1 MSTSSDMQSL
11 MNRYGIV
18 GRNEALRE
26 ALATAVLVAPTD
38 LSVLIQ
44 GESGVGKEVIPRI
57 IHDHSQRRGKTYIA
71 INCGAIPE
79 GTIDSELFGH
89 EKGAFTSAIGE
100 HEGFFGAADGGTLF
114 LDEVGELPLS
124 TQARLL
130 RVLET
135 GEYLRVGSSTP
146 RKTNVRIVAA
156 TNVDIPTAIKQ
167 GRFREDLYYRLST
180 INIQIPPLRK
190 RQGDAVL
197 LFKKF
202 ALDTASRYNIPE
214 PIRLTPEAEAV
225 VNSYKWPGNI
235 RQLRNITEQLS
246 ILSESRSVTPE
257 MLAKL
262 GITPNSDDDTGIAT
276 VGGSTSGG
284 QHDYEQ
290 EIKILAH
297 AVFELRSEVQEL
309 KEKLTFQLPKRLSTT
324 THSTSETWRN
334 ATSCLP
340 SNAITTSANSLQ
352 KSLASAREHFT
363 ERLKPMESM
372 NRRRPLLLLLLAVF
386 VTTCTVSYRFNGASI
401 DYTTTKTIQIDNFP
415 IRSAYVWAPMQSIF
429 QNRITEVYLNQTKLR
444 QVKKNGDL
452 QLAGEI
458 VAFDQFNKSISSEG
472 YSSQVQLKM
481 TVNVRFVNNKKHTD
495 DFERQFTA
503 TSEFDASQQ
512 LNAVQEELVTQMTKD
527 IVDQIFNATVA
538 NW

>member
-1 MSTSSDMQSL
+1 MTTNPDMQTL

-44 GESGVGKEVIPRI
+44 GESGVGKEVIPRV
-57 IHDHSQRRGKTYIA
+57 IHDHSKRRGKTYIA
-71 INCGAIPE
+71 INCGSIPE

-100 HEGFFGAADGGTLF
+100 HEGYFGAADGGTLF

-146 RKTNVRIVAA
+146 RKTNARIVAA
-156 TNVDIPTAIKQ
+156 TNVDIPNAIKQ
-167 GRFREDLYYRLST
+167 GRFREDLYYRLCT
-180 INIQIPPLRK
+180 INIKIPPLRE

-202 ALDTASRYNIPE
+202 ALDTAQRYNIPE

-246 ILSESRSVTPE
+246 ILSESRSITPE
-257 MLAKL
+257 MLAKH
-262 GITPNSDDDTGIAT
+262 GITPNSDADTGIAT
-276 VGGSTSGG
+276 IAGSNRSGT

-309 KEKLTFQLPKRLSTT
+309 KKKLRGGESWHDAQAGTTMPVPINTQKGTSPIAHTYHSLS
-324 THSTSETWRN
+324 EGRN
-334 ATSCLP
+334 AQPLDMDIPTAEEIVDDDTL
-340 SNAITTSANSLQ
+340 NIGN
-352 KSLASAREHFT
+352 
-363 ERLKPMESM
+363 MEKR
-372 NRRRPLLLLLLAVF
+372 NILLALQRNH
-386 VTTCTVSYRFNGASI
+386 YR
-401 DYTTTKTIQIDNFP
+401 
-415 IRSAYVWAPMQSIF
+415 R
-429 QNRITEVYLNQTKLR
+429 KL
-444 QVKKNGDL
+444 
-452 QLAGEI
+452 A
-458 VAFDQFNKSISSEG
+458 A
-472 YSSQVQLKM
+472 
-481 TVNVRFVNNKKHTD
+481 
-495 DFERQFTA
+495 
-503 TSEFDASQQ
+503 
-512 LNAVQEELVTQMTKD
+512 EELGISERTLYRKIKAYGID
-527 IVDQIFNATVA
+527 E
-538 NW
+538 

>member
-1 MSTSSDMQSL
+1 MSNSSDMQTL

-38 LSVLIQ
+38 LSDLIQ

-57 IHDHSQRRGKTYIA
+57 IHDHSKRRGKTYIA

-89 EKGAFTSAIGE
+89 EKGAFTSAISE
-100 HEGFFGAADGGTLF
+100 HEGFFGSADGGTLF

-135 GEYLRVGSSTP
+135 GEYMRVGSSTP

-156 TNVDIPTAIKQ
+156 TNVDIPNAIKH

-180 INIQIPPLRK
+180 INIKIPPLRK

-202 ALDTASRYNIPE
+202 ALDTAGRYNIPE
-214 PIRLTPEAEAV
+214 PVRLTPEAETV

-235 RQLRNITEQLS
+235 RQLRNVTEQLS
-246 ILSESRSVTPE
+246 ILSESRNITPE
-257 MLAKL
+257 VLAKL
-262 GITPNSDDDTGIAT
+262 GITPNSDTDTSIAT
-276 VGGSTSGG
+276 IAGNNNSST

-309 KEKLTFQLPKRLSTT
+309 KEKLQHSSNWAKDSASTT
-324 THSTSETWRN
+324 MPVPISS
-334 ATSCLP
+334 
-340 SNAITTSANSLQ
+340 Q
-352 KSLASAREHFT
+352 KSAATTHHTYHSLPNLDIATAEEIVDDDT
-363 ERLKPMESM
+363 LNIGDMEKR
-372 NRRRPLLLLLLAVF
+372 NILLALQRNH
-386 VTTCTVSYRFNGASI
+386 YKR
-401 DYTTTKTIQIDNFP
+401 
-415 IRSAYVWAPMQSIF
+415 
-429 QNRITEVYLNQTKLR
+429 KL
-444 QVKKNGDL
+444 
-452 QLAGEI
+452 A
-458 VAFDQFNKSISSEG
+458 A
-472 YSSQVQLKM
+472 
-481 TVNVRFVNNKKHTD
+481 
-495 DFERQFTA
+495 
-503 TSEFDASQQ
+503 
-512 LNAVQEELVTQMTKD
+512 EELGISERTLYRKIKAYGID
-527 IVDQIFNATVA
+527 E
-538 NW
+538 

>member
-1 MSTSSDMQSL
+1 MMSKSSDMQSL

-57 IHDHSQRRGKTYIA
+57 IHDHSKRKSKTYIA
-71 INCGAIPE
+71 INCGSIPE

-100 HEGFFGAADGGTLF
+100 HEGYFGAADGGTLF

-146 RKTNVRIVAA
+146 RKTDVRIVAA
-156 TNVDIPTAIKQ
+156 TNVDIPNAIKQ
-167 GRFREDLYYRLST
+167 GRFREDLYYRLCT
-180 INIQIPPLRK
+180 INIKIPPLRK

-202 ALDTASRYNIPE
+202 ALDTATRYNIPE
-214 PIRLTPEAEAV
+214 PIRLTPEAEEV

-246 ILSESRSVTPE
+246 ILSETRSITPE
-257 MLAKL
+257 VLAKY
-262 GITPNSDDDTGIAT
+262 GITPNSDADTGIAT
-276 VGGSTSGG
+276 IGGSNSNT

-309 KEKLTFQLPKRLSTT
+309 KDKLQGHNWHETPSGATLPVPIAAQKKVQHSQPVELDIPTAEEIVDDDTLNIGDMEK
-324 THSTSETWRN
+324 RN
-334 ATSCLP
+334 
-340 SNAITTSANSLQ
+340 I
-352 KSLASAREHFT
+352 
-363 ERLKPMESM
+363 
-372 NRRRPLLLLLLAVF
+372 LLALQRNH
-386 VTTCTVSYRFNGASI
+386 YKR
-401 DYTTTKTIQIDNFP
+401 
-415 IRSAYVWAPMQSIF
+415 
-429 QNRITEVYLNQTKLR
+429 KL
-444 QVKKNGDL
+444 
-452 QLAGEI
+452 A
-458 VAFDQFNKSISSEG
+458 A
-472 YSSQVQLKM
+472 
-481 TVNVRFVNNKKHTD
+481 
-495 DFERQFTA
+495 
-503 TSEFDASQQ
+503 
-512 LNAVQEELVTQMTKD
+512 EELGISERTLYRKIKAYGID
-527 IVDQIFNATVA
+527 E
-538 NW
+538 

>member
-1 MSTSSDMQSL
+1 MTANPDMQTL

-44 GESGVGKEVIPRI
+44 GESGVGKEVIPRV
-57 IHDHSQRRGKTYIA
+57 IHDHSKRRGNTYIA
-71 INCGAIPE
+71 INCGSIPE

-100 HEGFFGAADGGTLF
+100 HEGYFGAADGGTLF

-146 RKTNVRIVAA
+146 RKTNARIVAA
-156 TNVDIPTAIKQ
+156 TNVDIPNAIKQ
-167 GRFREDLYYRLST
+167 GRFREDLYYRLCT
-180 INIQIPPLRK
+180 INIKIPPLRD

-202 ALDTASRYNIPE
+202 ALDTAQRYNIPE

-235 RQLRNITEQLS
+235 RQLRNITEQMS
-246 ILSESRSVTPE
+246 ILSESRSITPE
-257 MLAKL
+257 MLAKH
-262 GITPNSDDDTGIAT
+262 GITPNSDADTGIVSLA
-276 VGGSTSGG
+276 GNNRSGS

-309 KEKLTFQLPKRLSTT
+309 KEKLRGSEPWHDAPAGTTMPVPISTQKDPSPMAHSYHSLPEGRSAQPLDMDIPTAEEIVDDDTLNIGNMEKR
-324 THSTSETWRN
+324 N
-334 ATSCLP
+334 
-340 SNAITTSANSLQ
+340 I
-352 KSLASAREHFT
+352 
-363 ERLKPMESM
+363 
-372 NRRRPLLLLLLAVF
+372 LLALQRNH
-386 VTTCTVSYRFNGASI
+386 YR
-401 DYTTTKTIQIDNFP
+401 
-415 IRSAYVWAPMQSIF
+415 R
-429 QNRITEVYLNQTKLR
+429 KL
-444 QVKKNGDL
+444 
-452 QLAGEI
+452 A
-458 VAFDQFNKSISSEG
+458 A
-472 YSSQVQLKM
+472 
-481 TVNVRFVNNKKHTD
+481 
-495 DFERQFTA
+495 
-503 TSEFDASQQ
+503 
-512 LNAVQEELVTQMTKD
+512 EELGISERTLYRKIKAYGID
-527 IVDQIFNATVA
+527 E
-538 NW
+538 

>member
-1 MSTSSDMQSL
+1 MTANPDMQTL

-26 ALATAVLVAPTD
+26 ALATAVRVAPTD

-57 IHDHSQRRGKTYIA
+57 IHDHSKRRGKTYIA
-71 INCGAIPE
+71 INCGSIPE

-100 HEGFFGAADGGTLF
+100 HEGYFGAADGGTLF

-146 RKTNVRIVAA
+146 RKTNARIVAA
-156 TNVDIPTAIKQ
+156 TNVDIPNAIKQ
-167 GRFREDLYYRLST
+167 GRFREDLYYRLCT
-180 INIQIPPLRK
+180 INIKIPPLRD

-202 ALDTASRYNIPE
+202 ALDTAQRYNIPE

-235 RQLRNITEQLS
+235 RQLRNITEQMS
-246 ILSESRSVTPE
+246 ILSESRSITPE
-257 MLAKL
+257 MLAKH
-262 GITPNSDDDTGIAT
+262 GITPNSDADTGIVSLAGNNRAGT
-276 VGGSTSGG
+276 

-309 KEKLTFQLPKRLSTT
+309 KKKLQGGGPWHDTQTGTTMPVPINAQKNPSPMAHPYHSLPEGRSPQPLDMDIPTAEKIVDDDTLNIGNMEKR
-324 THSTSETWRN
+324 N
-334 ATSCLP
+334 
-340 SNAITTSANSLQ
+340 I
-352 KSLASAREHFT
+352 
-363 ERLKPMESM
+363 
-372 NRRRPLLLLLLAVF
+372 LLALQRNH
-386 VTTCTVSYRFNGASI
+386 YR
-401 DYTTTKTIQIDNFP
+401 
-415 IRSAYVWAPMQSIF
+415 R
-429 QNRITEVYLNQTKLR
+429 KL
-444 QVKKNGDL
+444 
-452 QLAGEI
+452 A
-458 VAFDQFNKSISSEG
+458 A
-472 YSSQVQLKM
+472 
-481 TVNVRFVNNKKHTD
+481 
-495 DFERQFTA
+495 
-503 TSEFDASQQ
+503 
-512 LNAVQEELVTQMTKD
+512 EELGISERTLYRKIKAYGID
-527 IVDQIFNATVA
+527 E
-538 NW
+538 

>member
-1 MSTSSDMQSL
+1 MSNSSDMQTL

-57 IHDHSQRRGKTYIA
+57 IHDHSKRRGKTYIA

-89 EKGAFTSAIGE
+89 EKGAFTSAISE
-100 HEGFFGAADGGTLF
+100 HEGFFGTADGGTLF

-135 GEYLRVGSSTP
+135 GEYMRVGSSTP

-156 TNVDIPTAIKQ
+156 TNVDIPNAIKH

-180 INIQIPPLRK
+180 ININIPPLRK

-202 ALDTASRYNIPE
+202 ALDTAGRYNIPE
-214 PIRLTPEAEAV
+214 PVRLTPEAETI

-235 RQLRNITEQLS
+235 RQLRNVTEQLS
-246 ILSESRSVTPE
+246 ILSESRNITPE
-257 MLAKL
+257 VLAKL
-262 GITPNSDDDTGIAT
+262 GITPNSDTDTSIAT
-276 VGGSTSGG
+276 IAGNNNSST

-309 KEKLTFQLPKRLSTT
+309 KEKLQHSSNWPKDSANTTMPVPISSQKSAAT
-324 THSTSETWRN
+324 THHTYHSLPNLDIATAEEIVDDDTLNIGDMEKRN
-334 ATSCLP
+334 
-340 SNAITTSANSLQ
+340 I
-352 KSLASAREHFT
+352 
-363 ERLKPMESM
+363 
-372 NRRRPLLLLLLAVF
+372 LLALQRNH
-386 VTTCTVSYRFNGASI
+386 YKR
-401 DYTTTKTIQIDNFP
+401 
-415 IRSAYVWAPMQSIF
+415 
-429 QNRITEVYLNQTKLR
+429 KL
-444 QVKKNGDL
+444 
-452 QLAGEI
+452 A
-458 VAFDQFNKSISSEG
+458 A
-472 YSSQVQLKM
+472 
-481 TVNVRFVNNKKHTD
+481 
-495 DFERQFTA
+495 
-503 TSEFDASQQ
+503 
-512 LNAVQEELVTQMTKD
+512 EELGISERTLYRKIKAYGID
-527 IVDQIFNATVA
+527 E
-538 NW
+538 

>member
-1 MSTSSDMQSL
+1 MSNSSDMQTL

-57 IHDHSQRRGKTYIA
+57 IHDHSKRRGKTYIA

-89 EKGAFTSAIGE
+89 EKGAFTSAISE
-100 HEGFFGAADGGTLF
+100 HEGFFGSADGGTLF

-135 GEYLRVGSSTP
+135 GEYMRVGSSTP

-156 TNVDIPTAIKQ
+156 TNVDIPNAIKH

-180 INIQIPPLRK
+180 ININIPPLRK

-202 ALDTASRYNIPE
+202 ALDTAGRYNIPE
-214 PIRLTPEAEAV
+214 PVRLTPEAETV

-235 RQLRNITEQLS
+235 RQLRNVTEQLS
-246 ILSESRSVTPE
+246 ILSESRNIAPE
-257 MLAKL
+257 VLAKL
-262 GITPNSDDDTGIAT
+262 GITPNSDTDTSIAT
-276 VGGSTSGG
+276 IAGNNNSST

-309 KEKLTFQLPKRLSTT
+309 KEKLQHSSNWSKDSANTTMPVPISSQKSAAT
-324 THSTSETWRN
+324 THHTYHSLPNLDIATAEEIVDDDTLNIGDMEKRN
-334 ATSCLP
+334 
-340 SNAITTSANSLQ
+340 I
-352 KSLASAREHFT
+352 
-363 ERLKPMESM
+363 
-372 NRRRPLLLLLLAVF
+372 LLALQRNH
-386 VTTCTVSYRFNGASI
+386 YKR
-401 DYTTTKTIQIDNFP
+401 
-415 IRSAYVWAPMQSIF
+415 
-429 QNRITEVYLNQTKLR
+429 KL
-444 QVKKNGDL
+444 
-452 QLAGEI
+452 A
-458 VAFDQFNKSISSEG
+458 A
-472 YSSQVQLKM
+472 
-481 TVNVRFVNNKKHTD
+481 
-495 DFERQFTA
+495 
-503 TSEFDASQQ
+503 
-512 LNAVQEELVTQMTKD
+512 EELGISERTLYRKIKAYGID
-527 IVDQIFNATVA
+527 E
-538 NW
+538 

>member
-18 GRNEALRE
+18 GRDTALRE

-44 GESGVGKEVIPRI
+44 GESGVGKEIIPRI
-57 IHDHSQRRGKTYIA
+57 IHDHSKRKGKTYIA
-71 INCGAIPE
+71 INCGSIPE

-100 HEGFFGAADGGTLF
+100 HEGYFGAANGGTLF

-146 RKTNVRIVAA
+146 RKTDVRIVAA

-167 GRFREDLYYRLST
+167 GRFREDLYYRLCT
-180 INIQIPPLRK
+180 INIKIPPLRK

-202 ALDTASRYNIPE
+202 AMDTAERYNIPE

-246 ILSESRSVTPE
+246 ILSESRSITPE
-257 MLAKL
+257 ILEKH
-262 GITPNSDDDTGIAT
+262 GITPNSDADTSIAT
-276 VGGSTSGG
+276 IGGSSSSS

-309 KEKLTFQLPKRLSTT
+309 KEKMQGHNWQETPAGTTLPVPVSAQKKPQHTQPEDLDILTAEEIVDDDTLNIGDMEKR
-324 THSTSETWRN
+324 N
-334 ATSCLP
+334 
-340 SNAITTSANSLQ
+340 I
-352 KSLASAREHFT
+352 
-363 ERLKPMESM
+363 
-372 NRRRPLLLLLLAVF
+372 LLALQRNH
-386 VTTCTVSYRFNGASI
+386 YKR
-401 DYTTTKTIQIDNFP
+401 
-415 IRSAYVWAPMQSIF
+415 
-429 QNRITEVYLNQTKLR
+429 KL
-444 QVKKNGDL
+444 
-452 QLAGEI
+452 A
-458 VAFDQFNKSISSEG
+458 A
-472 YSSQVQLKM
+472 
-481 TVNVRFVNNKKHTD
+481 
-495 DFERQFTA
+495 
-503 TSEFDASQQ
+503 
-512 LNAVQEELVTQMTKD
+512 EELGISERTLYRKIKAYGID
-527 IVDQIFNATVA
+527 E
-538 NW
+538 

>member
-18 GRNEALRE
+18 GRNDGLRE

-57 IHDHSQRRGKTYIA
+57 IHDHSKRRGKTYIA

-114 LDEVGELPLS
+114 LDEVGELPMS

-156 TNVDIPTAIKQ
+156 TNVDIPNAIKH

-180 INIQIPPLRK
+180 INIQVPPLRK
-190 RQGDAVL
+190 REGDAVL

-235 RQLRNITEQLS
+235 RQLRNVTEQLS
-246 ILSESRSVTPE
+246 ILSESRSITPD

-262 GITPNSDDDTGIAT
+262 GITPNSDADTGIAT
-276 VGGSTSGG
+276 IGSSNNSGG

-309 KEKLTFQLPKRLSTT
+309 KEKLQGQNWHEAPAGTTLPIPVSTQKKVQHAQPEELDIPTAEEIVDEDTLNIGDMEKR
-324 THSTSETWRN
+324 N
-334 ATSCLP
+334 
-340 SNAITTSANSLQ
+340 I
-352 KSLASAREHFT
+352 
-363 ERLKPMESM
+363 
-372 NRRRPLLLLLLAVF
+372 LLALQRNH
-386 VTTCTVSYRFNGASI
+386 YKR
-401 DYTTTKTIQIDNFP
+401 
-415 IRSAYVWAPMQSIF
+415 
-429 QNRITEVYLNQTKLR
+429 KL
-444 QVKKNGDL
+444 
-452 QLAGEI
+452 A
-458 VAFDQFNKSISSEG
+458 A
-472 YSSQVQLKM
+472 
-481 TVNVRFVNNKKHTD
+481 
-495 DFERQFTA
+495 
-503 TSEFDASQQ
+503 
-512 LNAVQEELVTQMTKD
+512 EELGISERTLYRKIKAYGID
-527 IVDQIFNATVA
+527 E
-538 NW
+538 

>member
-44 GESGVGKEVIPRI
+44 GESGVGKEIIPRI
-57 IHDHSQRRGKTYIA
+57 IHDHSKRKGKTYIA
-71 INCGAIPE
+71 INCGSIPE

-100 HEGFFGAADGGTLF
+100 HEGYFGAANGGTLF

-146 RKTNVRIVAA
+146 RKTDVRIVAA
-156 TNVDIPTAIKQ
+156 TNVDIPNAIKQ
-167 GRFREDLYYRLST
+167 GRFREDLYYRLCT
-180 INIQIPPLRK
+180 INIKIPPLRK

-202 ALDTASRYNIPE
+202 AMDTAERYNSPE
-214 PIRLTPEAEAV
+214 PIRLTPEAEEV

-246 ILSESRSVTPE
+246 ILSESRSITPE
-257 MLAKL
+257 MLAKH
-262 GITPNSDDDTGIAT
+262 GITPNSDLDTGIAPIG
-276 VGGSTSGG
+276 GGSSGS

-297 AVFELRSEVQEL
+297 AVFELRSDVQEL
-309 KEKLTFQLPKRLSTT
+309 KEKLQGHTWHEAPSGTTLPVPVSTQKKVQHTQPEELDISTAEEIVDDDTLNIGDMEKR
-324 THSTSETWRN
+324 N
-334 ATSCLP
+334 
-340 SNAITTSANSLQ
+340 I
-352 KSLASAREHFT
+352 
-363 ERLKPMESM
+363 
-372 NRRRPLLLLLLAVF
+372 LLALQRNHYKRKLAAKELGLSER
-386 VTTCTVSYRFNGASI
+386 TLYRKIKAYGI
-401 DYTTTKTIQIDNFP
+401 D
-415 IRSAYVWAPMQSIF
+415 
-429 QNRITEVYLNQTKLR
+429 E
-444 QVKKNGDL
+444 
-452 QLAGEI
+452 
-458 VAFDQFNKSISSEG
+458 
-472 YSSQVQLKM
+472 
-481 TVNVRFVNNKKHTD
+481 
-495 DFERQFTA
+495 
-503 TSEFDASQQ
+503 
-512 LNAVQEELVTQMTKD
+512 
-527 IVDQIFNATVA
+527 
-538 NW
+538 

>member
-1 MSTSSDMQSL
+1 MSNSSDMQTL

-57 IHDHSQRRGKTYIA
+57 IHDHSKRRGKTYIA

-89 EKGAFTSAIGE
+89 EKGAFTSAISE
-100 HEGFFGAADGGTLF
+100 HEGFFGSADGGTLF

-135 GEYLRVGSSTP
+135 GEYMRVGSSTP

-156 TNVDIPTAIKQ
+156 TNVDIPNAIKH

-180 INIQIPPLRK
+180 ININIPPLRK

-202 ALDTASRYNIPE
+202 ALDTAGRYNIPE
-214 PIRLTPEAEAV
+214 PVRLTPEAETV

-235 RQLRNITEQLS
+235 RQLRNVTEQLS
-246 ILSESRSVTPE
+246 ILSESRNITPE
-257 MLAKL
+257 VLAKL
-262 GITPNSDDDTGIAT
+262 GITPNSDTDTSIAT
-276 VGGSTSGG
+276 IAGNNNSST

-309 KEKLTFQLPKRLSTT
+309 KEKLQHSSNWPKDSASTT
-324 THSTSETWRN
+324 MPVPISS
-334 ATSCLP
+334 
-340 SNAITTSANSLQ
+340 Q
-352 KSLASAREHFT
+352 KSAATTHHTYHSLPNLDIATAEEIVDDDT
-363 ERLKPMESM
+363 LNIGDMEKR
-372 NRRRPLLLLLLAVF
+372 NILLALQRNH
-386 VTTCTVSYRFNGASI
+386 YKR
-401 DYTTTKTIQIDNFP
+401 
-415 IRSAYVWAPMQSIF
+415 
-429 QNRITEVYLNQTKLR
+429 KL
-444 QVKKNGDL
+444 
-452 QLAGEI
+452 A
-458 VAFDQFNKSISSEG
+458 A
-472 YSSQVQLKM
+472 
-481 TVNVRFVNNKKHTD
+481 
-495 DFERQFTA
+495 
-503 TSEFDASQQ
+503 
-512 LNAVQEELVTQMTKD
+512 EELGISERTLYRKIKAYGID
-527 IVDQIFNATVA
+527 E
-538 NW
+538 

>member
-57 IHDHSQRRGKTYIA
+57 IHDHSKRRSKTYIA
-71 INCGAIPE
+71 INCGSIPE

-100 HEGFFGAADGGTLF
+100 HEGYFGAADGGTLF
-114 LDEVGELPLS
+114 LDEVGELPMS

-146 RKTNVRIVAA
+146 RRTDVRIVAA
-156 TNVDIPTAIKQ
+156 TNVDIPNAIKQ
-167 GRFREDLYYRLST
+167 GRFREDLYYRLCT
-180 INIQIPPLRK
+180 INIKIPPLRK
-190 RQGDAVL
+190 RDGDAVL

-225 VNSYKWPGNI
+225 VSSYKWPGNI

-246 ILSESRSVTPE
+246 ILSESRSITPE
-257 MLAKL
+257 VLAKH

-276 VGGSTSGG
+276 IGGGSGSAS

-309 KEKLTFQLPKRLSTT
+309 KEKLHGGSHWHEATATT
-324 THSTSETWRN
+324 TLPMPIPQQGNAN
-334 ATSCLP
+334 ATA
-340 SNAITTSANSLQ
+340 SNFHS
-352 KSLASAREHFT
+352 FT
-363 ERLKPMESM
+363 KEKPTPAVALDIPTAEEIIDDDTLNIGDMEKR
-372 NRRRPLLLLLLAVF
+372 NILLALQRNH
-386 VTTCTVSYRFNGASI
+386 YKR
-401 DYTTTKTIQIDNFP
+401 
-415 IRSAYVWAPMQSIF
+415 
-429 QNRITEVYLNQTKLR
+429 KL
-444 QVKKNGDL
+444 
-452 QLAGEI
+452 A
-458 VAFDQFNKSISSEG
+458 A
-472 YSSQVQLKM
+472 
-481 TVNVRFVNNKKHTD
+481 
-495 DFERQFTA
+495 
-503 TSEFDASQQ
+503 
-512 LNAVQEELVTQMTKD
+512 EELGISERTLYRKIKAYGID
-527 IVDQIFNATVA
+527 E
-538 NW
+538 

>member
-1 MSTSSDMQSL
+1 MSNSSDMQTL

-57 IHDHSQRRGKTYIA
+57 IHDHSKRRGKTYIA

-89 EKGAFTSAIGE
+89 EKGAFTSAISE
-100 HEGFFGAADGGTLF
+100 HEGFFGSADGGTLF

-135 GEYLRVGSSTP
+135 GEYMRVGSSTP

-156 TNVDIPTAIKQ
+156 TNVDIPNAIKH

-180 INIQIPPLRK
+180 INIKIPPLRK

-202 ALDTASRYNIPE
+202 ALDTAGRYNIPE
-214 PIRLTPEAEAV
+214 PVRLTPEAETV

-235 RQLRNITEQLS
+235 RQLRNVTEQLS
-246 ILSESRSVTPE
+246 ILSESRNITPE
-257 MLAKL
+257 VLAKL
-262 GITPNSDDDTGIAT
+262 GITPNSDTDTSIAT
-276 VGGSTSGG
+276 IAGNNNSST

-309 KEKLTFQLPKRLSTT
+309 KEKLQHSSNWPKDSANTTMPVPISQQKSAAT
-324 THSTSETWRN
+324 THHTYHSLPNLDIATAEEIVDDDTLNIGDMEKRN
-334 ATSCLP
+334 
-340 SNAITTSANSLQ
+340 I
-352 KSLASAREHFT
+352 
-363 ERLKPMESM
+363 
-372 NRRRPLLLLLLAVF
+372 LLALQRNH
-386 VTTCTVSYRFNGASI
+386 YKR
-401 DYTTTKTIQIDNFP
+401 
-415 IRSAYVWAPMQSIF
+415 
-429 QNRITEVYLNQTKLR
+429 KL
-444 QVKKNGDL
+444 
-452 QLAGEI
+452 A
-458 VAFDQFNKSISSEG
+458 A
-472 YSSQVQLKM
+472 
-481 TVNVRFVNNKKHTD
+481 
-495 DFERQFTA
+495 
-503 TSEFDASQQ
+503 
-512 LNAVQEELVTQMTKD
+512 EELGISERTLYRKIKAYGID
-527 IVDQIFNATVA
+527 E
-538 NW
+538 

>member
-100 HEGFFGAADGGTLF
+100 HEGFFGAANGGTLF

-214 PIRLTPEAEAV
+214 PIRLTPEAETV

-297 AVFELRSEVQEL
+297 AVFELRSDVQEL
-309 KEKLTFQLPKRLSTT
+309 KEKLQGHNWHEAPASTT
-324 THSTSETWRN
+324 LPVPVSQQKKVQHTQPEELDISTAEEIVDDDTLNIGDMEKRN
-334 ATSCLP
+334 
-340 SNAITTSANSLQ
+340 I
-352 KSLASAREHFT
+352 
-363 ERLKPMESM
+363 
-372 NRRRPLLLLLLAVF
+372 LLALQRNH
-386 VTTCTVSYRFNGASI
+386 YKR
-401 DYTTTKTIQIDNFP
+401 
-415 IRSAYVWAPMQSIF
+415 
-429 QNRITEVYLNQTKLR
+429 KL
-444 QVKKNGDL
+444 
-452 QLAGEI
+452 A
-458 VAFDQFNKSISSEG
+458 A
-472 YSSQVQLKM
+472 
-481 TVNVRFVNNKKHTD
+481 
-495 DFERQFTA
+495 
-503 TSEFDASQQ
+503 
-512 LNAVQEELVTQMTKD
+512 EELGISERTLYRKIKAYGID
-527 IVDQIFNATVA
+527 E
-538 NW
+538 

>member
-1 MSTSSDMQSL
+1 MTTSSDMQTL

-18 GRNEALRE
+18 GRNEGLRE

-44 GESGVGKEVIPRI
+44 GESGMGKEVIPRI
-57 IHDHSQRRGKTYIA
+57 IHDHSRRRGKTYIA
-71 INCGAIPE
+71 INCGSIPE

-100 HEGFFGAADGGTLF
+100 HEGYFGAADGGTLF

-146 RKTNVRIVAA
+146 RKTDVRIVAA
-156 TNVDIPTAIKQ
+156 TNVDIPNAIKQ
-167 GRFREDLYYRLST
+167 GRFREDLYYRLCT
-180 INIQIPPLRK
+180 INIKIPPLRK

-202 ALDTASRYNIPE
+202 ALDTAQRYNIPE
-214 PIRLTPEAEAV
+214 PIRLTPDAEAV

-246 ILSESRSVTPE
+246 ILSESRSITPD
-257 MLAKL
+257 MLAKH

-276 VGGSTSGG
+276 IGGSNTGS

-297 AVFELRSEVQEL
+297 AVFELRSDVQEL
-309 KEKLTFQLPKRLSTT
+309 KEKMQG
-324 THSTSETWRN
+324 SETWHNTAGSALPVPVSGQKNNASSSYHSLPNNLDIATAEEIVDDDTLNIGDMEKRN
-334 ATSCLP
+334 
-340 SNAITTSANSLQ
+340 I
-352 KSLASAREHFT
+352 
-363 ERLKPMESM
+363 
-372 NRRRPLLLLLLAVF
+372 LLALQRNH
-386 VTTCTVSYRFNGASI
+386 YKR
-401 DYTTTKTIQIDNFP
+401 
-415 IRSAYVWAPMQSIF
+415 
-429 QNRITEVYLNQTKLR
+429 KL
-444 QVKKNGDL
+444 
-452 QLAGEI
+452 A
-458 VAFDQFNKSISSEG
+458 A
-472 YSSQVQLKM
+472 
-481 TVNVRFVNNKKHTD
+481 
-495 DFERQFTA
+495 
-503 TSEFDASQQ
+503 
-512 LNAVQEELVTQMTKD
+512 EELGISERTLYRKIKAYGID
-527 IVDQIFNATVA
+527 E
-538 NW
+538 

>member
-1 MSTSSDMQSL
+1 MSNSSDMQTL

-18 GRNEALRE
+18 GRNEALHE

-57 IHDHSQRRGKTYIA
+57 IHDHSKRRGKTYIA

-89 EKGAFTSAIGE
+89 EKGAFTSAISE
-100 HEGFFGAADGGTLF
+100 HEGFFGTADGGTLF

-135 GEYLRVGSSTP
+135 GEYMRVGSSTP

-156 TNVDIPTAIKQ
+156 TNVNIPNAIKH

-180 INIQIPPLRK
+180 ININMPPLRK

-202 ALDTASRYNIPE
+202 ALDIAGRYNIPE
-214 PIRLTPEAEAV
+214 PVRLTAEAEAV

-246 ILSESRSVTPE
+246 ILSESRSITPE
-257 MLAKL
+257 VLAKL
-262 GITPNSDDDTGIAT
+262 GITPNSDTDTSIAT
-276 VGGSTSGG
+276 ITGNNNSST

-309 KEKLTFQLPKRLSTT
+309 KEKLQHSGSWHKDSTNTTMPVPISTPKSAAT
-324 THSTSETWRN
+324 THHTYHS
-334 ATSCLP
+334 LP
-340 SNAITTSANSLQ
+340 NNLDITTAEEIVDDDTLNIGD
-352 KSLASAREHFT
+352 
-363 ERLKPMESM
+363 MEKR
-372 NRRRPLLLLLLAVF
+372 NILLALQRNH
-386 VTTCTVSYRFNGASI
+386 YKR
-401 DYTTTKTIQIDNFP
+401 
-415 IRSAYVWAPMQSIF
+415 
-429 QNRITEVYLNQTKLR
+429 KL
-444 QVKKNGDL
+444 
-452 QLAGEI
+452 A
-458 VAFDQFNKSISSEG
+458 A
-472 YSSQVQLKM
+472 
-481 TVNVRFVNNKKHTD
+481 
-495 DFERQFTA
+495 
-503 TSEFDASQQ
+503 
-512 LNAVQEELVTQMTKD
+512 EELGISERTLYRKIKAYGID
-527 IVDQIFNATVA
+527 E
-538 NW
+538 

>member
-57 IHDHSQRRGKTYIA
+57 IHDHSQRRGKTYI
-71 INCGAIPE
+71 AIPE

-297 AVFELRSEVQEL
+297 AVFELRSDVQEL
-309 KEKLTFQLPKRLSTT
+309 KEKLQGHNWHEAPASTT
-324 THSTSETWRN
+324 LPVPVSQQKKVQHTQPEELDISTAEEIVDDDTLNIGDMEKRN
-334 ATSCLP
+334 
-340 SNAITTSANSLQ
+340 I
-352 KSLASAREHFT
+352 
-363 ERLKPMESM
+363 
-372 NRRRPLLLLLLAVF
+372 LLALQRNH
-386 VTTCTVSYRFNGASI
+386 YKR
-401 DYTTTKTIQIDNFP
+401 
-415 IRSAYVWAPMQSIF
+415 
-429 QNRITEVYLNQTKLR
+429 KL
-444 QVKKNGDL
+444 
-452 QLAGEI
+452 A
-458 VAFDQFNKSISSEG
+458 A
-472 YSSQVQLKM
+472 
-481 TVNVRFVNNKKHTD
+481 
-495 DFERQFTA
+495 
-503 TSEFDASQQ
+503 
-512 LNAVQEELVTQMTKD
+512 EELGISERTLYRKIKAYGID
-527 IVDQIFNATVA
+527 E
-538 NW
+538 

>member
-214 PIRLTPEAEAV
+214 PIRLTPEAETV

-309 KEKLTFQLPKRLSTT
+309 KEKLQGHNWHEAPASTT
-324 THSTSETWRN
+324 LPVPVSQQKKVQHTQPDDLDIPTAEEIVDDDTLNIGDMEKRN
-334 ATSCLP
+334 
-340 SNAITTSANSLQ
+340 I
-352 KSLASAREHFT
+352 
-363 ERLKPMESM
+363 
-372 NRRRPLLLLLLAVF
+372 LLALQRNH
-386 VTTCTVSYRFNGASI
+386 YKR
-401 DYTTTKTIQIDNFP
+401 
-415 IRSAYVWAPMQSIF
+415 
-429 QNRITEVYLNQTKLR
+429 KL
-444 QVKKNGDL
+444 
-452 QLAGEI
+452 A
-458 VAFDQFNKSISSEG
+458 A
-472 YSSQVQLKM
+472 
-481 TVNVRFVNNKKHTD
+481 
-495 DFERQFTA
+495 
-503 TSEFDASQQ
+503 
-512 LNAVQEELVTQMTKD
+512 EELGISERTLYRKIKAYGID
-527 IVDQIFNATVA
+527 E
-538 NW
+538 

>member
-100 HEGFFGAADGGTLF
+100 HEGFFGAANGGTLF

-297 AVFELRSEVQEL
+297 AVFELRSDVQEL
-309 KEKLTFQLPKRLSTT
+309 KEKLQGHNWHEAPASTT
-324 THSTSETWRN
+324 LPVPVSQQKKVQHTQPEELDISTAEEIVDDDTLNIGDMEKRN
-334 ATSCLP
+334 
-340 SNAITTSANSLQ
+340 I
-352 KSLASAREHFT
+352 
-363 ERLKPMESM
+363 
-372 NRRRPLLLLLLAVF
+372 LLALQRNH
-386 VTTCTVSYRFNGASI
+386 YKR
-401 DYTTTKTIQIDNFP
+401 
-415 IRSAYVWAPMQSIF
+415 
-429 QNRITEVYLNQTKLR
+429 KL
-444 QVKKNGDL
+444 
-452 QLAGEI
+452 A
-458 VAFDQFNKSISSEG
+458 A
-472 YSSQVQLKM
+472 
-481 TVNVRFVNNKKHTD
+481 
-495 DFERQFTA
+495 
-503 TSEFDASQQ
+503 
-512 LNAVQEELVTQMTKD
+512 EELGISERTLYRKIKAYGID
-527 IVDQIFNATVA
+527 E
-538 NW
+538 

>member
-1 MSTSSDMQSL
+1 MKSEMNRDMQTL

-18 GRNEALRE
+18 GRDEALRE

-57 IHDHSQRRGKTYIA
+57 IHDHSKRRGKTYIA
-71 INCGAIPE
+71 INCGSIPE

-100 HEGFFGAADGGTLF
+100 HEGYFGAADGGTLF
-114 LDEVGELPLS
+114 LDEVGELPMS

-135 GEYLRVGSSTP
+135 GEYMRVGSSTP

-156 TNVDIPTAIKQ
+156 TNVDIPNAIKQ
-167 GRFREDLYYRLST
+167 GRFREDLYYRLCT
-180 INIQIPPLRK
+180 INIKIPPLRK

-202 ALDTASRYNIPE
+202 AMDTAERYNIPE

-246 ILSESRSVTPE
+246 ILSESRSITPE
-257 MLAKL
+257 VLAKH
-262 GITPNSDDDTGIAT
+262 GITPNSETDTGIAT
-276 VGGSTSGG
+276 IGSKGSSST

-297 AVFELRSEVQEL
+297 AVFELRSEVQEI
-309 KEKLTFQLPKRLSTT
+309 KEKLQGQNTWHETPANTTMPVPISAQKRTQ
-324 THSTSETWRN
+324 HS
-334 ATSCLP
+334 
-340 SNAITTSANSLQ
+340 Q
-352 KSLASAREHFT
+352 
-363 ERLKPMESM
+363 PMELDIPTAEEIVDDDTLNIGDM
-372 NRRRPLLLLLLAVF
+372 EKRNILLALQRNHYKRKLAADELGISER
-386 VTTCTVSYRFNGASI
+386 TLYRKIKAYGI
-401 DYTTTKTIQIDNFP
+401 D
-415 IRSAYVWAPMQSIF
+415 
-429 QNRITEVYLNQTKLR
+429 E
-444 QVKKNGDL
+444 
-452 QLAGEI
+452 
-458 VAFDQFNKSISSEG
+458 
-472 YSSQVQLKM
+472 
-481 TVNVRFVNNKKHTD
+481 
-495 DFERQFTA
+495 
-503 TSEFDASQQ
+503 
-512 LNAVQEELVTQMTKD
+512 
-527 IVDQIFNATVA
+527 
-538 NW
+538 

>member
-1 MSTSSDMQSL
+1 MTTYSDMQTL

-57 IHDHSQRRGKTYIA
+57 IHDHSKRRGKTYIA

-89 EKGAFTSAIGE
+89 EKGAFTSAISE
-100 HEGFFGAADGGTLF
+100 HEGYFAAANGGTLF

-156 TNVDIPTAIKQ
+156 TNVDIPNAIKH

-225 VNSYKWPGNI
+225 VNAYKWPGNI

-246 ILSESRSVTPE
+246 ILSESRSITPE
-257 MLAKL
+257 MLERL
-262 GITPNSDDDTGIAT
+262 GITPNSDADTGIAT
-276 VGGSTSGG
+276 IGGSYSNS

-309 KEKLTFQLPKRLSTT
+309 KEKMQGGNWHEAPSSTT
-324 THSTSETWRN
+324 MPVPISTQKKTPHTQPEDLDILTAEEIVDDDTLNIGDMEKRN
-334 ATSCLP
+334 
-340 SNAITTSANSLQ
+340 I
-352 KSLASAREHFT
+352 
-363 ERLKPMESM
+363 
-372 NRRRPLLLLLLAVF
+372 LLALQRNH
-386 VTTCTVSYRFNGASI
+386 YKR
-401 DYTTTKTIQIDNFP
+401 
-415 IRSAYVWAPMQSIF
+415 
-429 QNRITEVYLNQTKLR
+429 KL
-444 QVKKNGDL
+444 
-452 QLAGEI
+452 A
-458 VAFDQFNKSISSEG
+458 A
-472 YSSQVQLKM
+472 
-481 TVNVRFVNNKKHTD
+481 
-495 DFERQFTA
+495 
-503 TSEFDASQQ
+503 
-512 LNAVQEELVTQMTKD
+512 EELGISERTLYRKIKAYGID
-527 IVDQIFNATVA
+527 E
-538 NW
+538 

>member
-1 MSTSSDMQSL
+1 MSNSSDMQTL

-57 IHDHSQRRGKTYIA
+57 IHDHSKRRSKTYIA

-89 EKGAFTSAIGE
+89 EKGAFTSAISE
-100 HEGFFGAADGGTLF
+100 HEGFFGSADGGTLF

-135 GEYLRVGSSTP
+135 GEYMRVGSSTP

-156 TNVDIPTAIKQ
+156 TNVDIPNAIKH

-180 INIQIPPLRK
+180 ININIPPLRK

-202 ALDTASRYNIPE
+202 ALDTAGRYNIPE
-214 PIRLTPEAEAV
+214 PVRLTPEAETV

-235 RQLRNITEQLS
+235 RQLRNVTEQLS
-246 ILSESRSVTPE
+246 ILSESRNITPE
-257 MLAKL
+257 VLAKL
-262 GITPNSDDDTGIAT
+262 GITPNSDTDTSIAT
-276 VGGSTSGG
+276 IAGNNNSST

-309 KEKLTFQLPKRLSTT
+309 KEKLQHSSNWPKDSANTTMPVPISSQKSAAT
-324 THSTSETWRN
+324 THHTYHSLPNLDIATAEEIVDDDTLNIGDMEKRN
-334 ATSCLP
+334 
-340 SNAITTSANSLQ
+340 I
-352 KSLASAREHFT
+352 
-363 ERLKPMESM
+363 
-372 NRRRPLLLLLLAVF
+372 LLALQRNH
-386 VTTCTVSYRFNGASI
+386 YKR
-401 DYTTTKTIQIDNFP
+401 
-415 IRSAYVWAPMQSIF
+415 
-429 QNRITEVYLNQTKLR
+429 KL
-444 QVKKNGDL
+444 
-452 QLAGEI
+452 A
-458 VAFDQFNKSISSEG
+458 A
-472 YSSQVQLKM
+472 
-481 TVNVRFVNNKKHTD
+481 
-495 DFERQFTA
+495 
-503 TSEFDASQQ
+503 
-512 LNAVQEELVTQMTKD
+512 EELGISERTLYRKIKAYGID
-527 IVDQIFNATVA
+527 E
-538 NW
+538 

>member
-1 MSTSSDMQSL
+1 MTSTSSDMQSL

-18 GRNEALRE
+18 GRDTALRE

-57 IHDHSQRRGKTYIA
+57 IHDHSKRKGKTYIA
-71 INCGAIPE
+71 INCGSIPE

-100 HEGFFGAADGGTLF
+100 HEGYFGAADGGTLF

-146 RKTNVRIVAA
+146 RKTDVRIVAA
-156 TNVDIPTAIKQ
+156 TNVDIPNAIKQ
-167 GRFREDLYYRLST
+167 GRFREDLYYRLCT
-180 INIQIPPLRK
+180 INIKIPPLRK
-190 RQGDAVL
+190 RDGDAVL

-202 ALDTASRYNIPE
+202 ALDTAARYNIPE
-214 PIRLTPEAEAV
+214 PIRLTPEAEEV

-246 ILSESRSVTPE
+246 ILSESLSITPE
-257 MLAKL
+257 VLAKH
-262 GITPNSDDDTGIAT
+262 GITPNSDADTGIAT
-276 VGGSTSGG
+276 IGGGNSSDG

-309 KEKLTFQLPKRLSTT
+309 KEKLQGHNWHEAPSGTTLPVPISTQKKVQHTQPVELDIPTAEEIIDDDTLNIGDMEKR
-324 THSTSETWRN
+324 N
-334 ATSCLP
+334 
-340 SNAITTSANSLQ
+340 I
-352 KSLASAREHFT
+352 
-363 ERLKPMESM
+363 
-372 NRRRPLLLLLLAVF
+372 LLALQRNHYKRKLAADELGISER
-386 VTTCTVSYRFNGASI
+386 TLYRKIKAYGI
-401 DYTTTKTIQIDNFP
+401 D
-415 IRSAYVWAPMQSIF
+415 
-429 QNRITEVYLNQTKLR
+429 E
-444 QVKKNGDL
+444 
-452 QLAGEI
+452 
-458 VAFDQFNKSISSEG
+458 
-472 YSSQVQLKM
+472 
-481 TVNVRFVNNKKHTD
+481 
-495 DFERQFTA
+495 
-503 TSEFDASQQ
+503 
-512 LNAVQEELVTQMTKD
+512 
-527 IVDQIFNATVA
+527 
-538 NW
+538 

>member
-214 PIRLTPEAEAV
+214 PIRLTPEAETV

-309 KEKLTFQLPKRLSTT
+309 KEKLQGHNWHEAPASTT
-324 THSTSETWRN
+324 LPVPVSQQKKVQHTQPEELDISTAEEIVDDDTLNIGDMEKRN
-334 ATSCLP
+334 
-340 SNAITTSANSLQ
+340 I
-352 KSLASAREHFT
+352 
-363 ERLKPMESM
+363 
-372 NRRRPLLLLLLAVF
+372 LLALQRNH
-386 VTTCTVSYRFNGASI
+386 YKR
-401 DYTTTKTIQIDNFP
+401 
-415 IRSAYVWAPMQSIF
+415 
-429 QNRITEVYLNQTKLR
+429 KL
-444 QVKKNGDL
+444 
-452 QLAGEI
+452 A
-458 VAFDQFNKSISSEG
+458 A
-472 YSSQVQLKM
+472 
-481 TVNVRFVNNKKHTD
+481 
-495 DFERQFTA
+495 
-503 TSEFDASQQ
+503 
-512 LNAVQEELVTQMTKD
+512 EELGISERTLYRKIKAYGID
-527 IVDQIFNATVA
+527 E
-538 NW
+538 